1 MLRLHYLLGM
11 AKKQNGFTASLE
23 RIRAQKRAAHRL
35 DRTTVQV
42 GWIDGAM
49 TLNNR
54 APFAVIARTLCY
66 GREEGMTS
74 KGWKYPAIPARNFVK
89 AYEKFGY
96 EKKALPIASKCLA
109 DIFRNGSEY
118 KADMAKQLAPFGAK
132 AEGQLKLAILKEN
145 YKKNAWA
152 TVREWARRHSG
163 TSSNLTRIDKKELV
177 DTGAMVQHITTAVTT
192 K

>member
-1 MLRLHYLLGM
+1 MWRLHYLLSM
-11 AKKQNGFTASLE
+11 AKKQNGFTATLE

-35 DRTTVQV
+35 DRTTVDV

-49 TLNNR
+49 TLDNKT
-54 APFAVIARTLCY
+54 PFAVIARTLCY

-96 EKKALPIASKCLA
+96 EKKALPVASRCLA

-132 AEGQLKLAILKEN
+132 AEGQLKLAILKEDYAKN
-145 YKKNAWA
+145 SPATIASWAKRHQGTKKGFGAGN
-152 TVREWARRHSG
+152 
-163 TSSNLTRIDKKELV
+163 KKELV
-177 DTGAMVQHITTAVTT
+177 DTGAMVEHITYGVET